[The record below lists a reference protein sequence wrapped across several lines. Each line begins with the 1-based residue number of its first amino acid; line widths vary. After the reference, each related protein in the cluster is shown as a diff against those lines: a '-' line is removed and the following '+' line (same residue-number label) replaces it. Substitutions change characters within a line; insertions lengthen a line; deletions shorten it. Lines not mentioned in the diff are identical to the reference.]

1 MTEIYNLIKSLKS
14 IPIAEY
20 KNIEIYIMKLQVF
33 KSFYLEGKDLIFYG
47 LDQCFKKVLDIQ
59 IYDLNFDAK
68 LLQISKKIKDLEESY
83 GLDEAEFFKSGD
95 ADTPEEFQALDME
108 YEYRKDELFFEIMI
122 HYQEEEMANLYMT
135 RRKSYMSKLYKGW
148 KLFESDSPLNIK
160 RIDGIE
166 KLEFN
171 NVNYLVNN

>member
-1 MTEIYNLIKSLKS
+1 
-14 IPIAEY
+14 
-20 KNIEIYIMKLQVF
+20 
-33 KSFYLEGKDLIFYG
+33 
-47 LDQCFKKVLDIQ
+47 
-59 IYDLNFDAK
+59 
-68 LLQISKKIKDLEESY
+68 
-83 GLDEAEFFKSGD
+83 
-95 ADTPEEFQALDME
+95 ME
-108 YEYRKDELFFEIMI
+108 YEYRKDELFFEVMI

-160 RIDGIE
+160 RIEGIE